1 MFRIKLTRVL
11 TFTVILLS
19 LLFAISTMTA
29 CKEKIATEEV
39 SIEEKVGKGVMKIES
54 PSFRNNEMIPS
65 KYTCDGANV
74 NPPLLI
80 SGTPEDAKSLVLIVD
95 DPDAPS
101 KTWVHWIVWNID
113 PNTKE
118 ILENTIPEGAVEGMT
133 DFGKQGY
140 GGPCPPSG
148 IHHYHFKIYALD
160 ITISLDSSAS
170 VVDIKEAM
178 QGHILD
184 SAELIGLYGHN

>member
-101 KTWVHWIVWNID
+101 KTWVHWVVWNID

-118 ILENTIPEGAVEGMT
+118 IPENTIPEGAVEGMT

>member
-1 MFRIKLTRVL
+1 M
-11 TFTVILLS
+11 
-19 LLFAISTMTA
+19 
-29 CKEKIATEEV
+29 
-39 SIEEKVGKGVMKIES
+39 
-54 PSFRNNEMIPS
+54 
-65 KYTCDGANV
+65 
-74 NPPLLI
+74 
-80 SGTPEDAKSLVLIVD
+80 
-95 DPDAPS
+95 
-101 KTWVHWIVWNID
+101 HWIVWNID

>member
-1 MFRIKLTRVL
+1 MFKAKLAKVL
-11 TFTVILLS
+11 TFTLVFLS
-19 LLFAISTMTA
+19 LLFIISTITS

-101 KTWVHWIVWNID
+101 KTWVHWVVWNID

-118 ILENTIPEGAVEGMT
+118 IPENTIPEGAVEGMT

>member
-1 MFRIKLTRVL
+1 MRKVKFIKVL
-11 TFTVILLS
+11 TFTVIILS
-19 LLFAISTMTA
+19 LLFVISTLTA
-29 CKEKIATEEV
+29 CKEKIVTEEV
-39 SIEEKVGKGVMKIES
+39 SVEERIGKGVIKIES
-54 PSFRNNEMIPS
+54 PSFKNNEMIPS

-74 NPPLLI
+74 NPPLVI

-101 KTWVHWIVWNID
+101 KTWVHWVIWNID

-118 ILENTIPEGAVEGMT
+118 IPENTIPKGAVEGMT
-133 DFGKQGY
+133 DFKRQGY

-170 VVDIKEAM
+170 VADIQKVM

-184 SAELIGLYGHN
+184 NAELIGLYGHN

>member
-1 MFRIKLTRVL
+1 
-11 TFTVILLS
+11 
-19 LLFAISTMTA
+19 MTA

-178 QGHILD
+178 QDHILD

>member
-178 QGHILD
+178 QDHILD